1 MIENI
6 IKTMIAAAG
15 KNTVIIAKEIGVTRP
30 NLTHFYKSDFSQLKR
45 FLLIAK
51 LCNFNVIVTDNK
63 GISINLLDAIKE
75 NTKSE

>member
-6 IKTMIAAAG
+6 IKTMIVAAG

-30 NLTHFYKSDFSQLKR
+30 NLSHFYKSDFSQLKR

-51 LCNFNVIVTDNK
+51 LCNFDVIVTDHK
-63 GISINLLDAIKE
+63 GININLLDAIKE